1 MNTSRSNVAVGIM
14 SGKEISFV
22 LNGDYAFNGSIFK
35 GQNSA
40 TISKGKVLFNGEEY
54 EEIYFS
60 PVDASSTFTLK
71 DVTIGKKFHWERK
84 EDETFSGSLKVIA
97 DGDSLDAINVVDVE
111 VYLRSVISSE
121 MSCNAPLEYLKT
133 QAVVSRSWLM
143 RILQSRKSEN
153 ISMSTEE
160 NNIING
166 SS

>member
-84 EDETFSGSLKVIA
+84 EDETF
-97 DGDSLDAINVVDVE
+97 
-111 VYLRSVISSE
+111 
-121 MSCNAPLEYLKT
+121 
-133 QAVVSRSWLM
+133 
-143 RILQSRKSEN
+143 
-153 ISMSTEE
+153 
-160 NNIING
+160 
-166 SS
+166 

>member
-111 VYLRSVISSE
+111 V
-121 MSCNAPLEYLKT
+121 K
-133 QAVVSRSWLM
+133 
-143 RILQSRKSEN
+143 
-153 ISMSTEE
+153 
-160 NNIING
+160 
-166 SS
+166 